1 MKNSYARIS
10 KYRIY
15 VKGITPDALH
25 RSSRTNKNTNGTNV
39 TAEPLESVKV
49 SYKWK
54 NLRNETSLDMRKDT
68 GKQCIFQL
76 RKKQGERKTKIT
88 QTTKHLHLKNIKSQH
103 VNAFSFSSGNKILTR
118 RKAEAIL
125 CISLKRQIQRMEEVR
140 WEDRLIST
148 LAKKEVQIPLCLSR
162 LCFSC
167 AGWGLILA
175 RACSRWFI
183 KIGPGNTR
191 GPEEK
196 HFAHA

>member
-1 MKNSYARIS
+1 MHFSTK
-10 KYRIY
+10 K
-15 VKGITPDALH
+15 KTGGKE
-25 RSSRTNKNTNGTNV
+25 NKDN
-39 TAEPLESVKV
+39 AD
-49 SYKWK
+49 Y
-54 NLRNETSLDMRKDT
+54 
-68 GKQCIFQL
+68 
-76 RKKQGERKTKIT
+76 
-88 QTTKHLHLKNIKSQH
+88 QTFTLKEIKSH
-103 VNAFSFSSGNKILTR
+103 YVNAFSFSSGNKILTR

-148 LAKKEVQIPLCLSR
+148 LAEKEVQIPLCLSR